1 MIKNPSI
8 MQLKIDMSHLSD
20 KDIST
25 IEQTLSKQISEIVNK
40 INSNKYRLLIDDS
53 ILKTWVEVKL
63 IEHDQTQPAWSI
75 TFKGNPDF
83 TKILNVR
90 EEVNLLIRI
99 QKMIDNAIKSY
110 R

>member
-8 MQLKIDMSHLSD
+8 MQFKTDMSHLSN

-25 IEQTLSKQISEIVNK
+25 IEQKLSKQISEIVNT

-63 IEHDQTQPAWSI
+63 IEHNQTQPTWSI
-75 TFKGNPDF
+75 AFKGNPDF
-83 TKILNVR
+83 TKILNIS
-90 EEVNLLIRI
+90 EELNLLTKI
-99 QKMIDNAIKSY
+99 QQMIETSIKSY
-110 R
+110 Q

>member
-8 MQLKIDMSHLSD
+8 MQFTINMQNLSLD
-20 KDIST
+20 QITDI
-25 IEQTLSKQISEIVNK
+25 EVDLSNQISEIVNK

-63 IEHDQTQPAWSI
+63 IEHDQTQPTWSI

-83 TKILNVR
+83 TKILNVS
-90 EEVNLLIRI
+90 EELNLLTKI
-99 QKMIDNAIKSY
+99 QQMIDNAIKSY

>member
-1 MIKNPSI
+1 MINNPST
-8 MQLKIDMSHLSD
+8 MQSKTDMSHLSD

-25 IEQTLSKQISEIVNK
+25 IEQKLSKQISEIVNT

-53 ILKTWVEVKL
+53 ILKTWVEVKNL
-63 IEHDQTQPAWSI
+63 NYDDHSSTWSI

-83 TKILNVR
+83 TKILSAE
-90 EEVNLLIRI
+90 EEVNLLSKIDDL
-99 QKMIDNAIKSY
+99 IDNTIKSY

>member
-83 TKILNVR
+83 TKILNVS
-90 EEVNLLIRI
+90 EELNLLTKI
-99 QKMIDNAIKSY
+99 QQMIETSIKSY
-110 R
+110 Q

>member
-8 MQLKIDMSHLSD
+8 MQFKTDMSHLSD
-20 KDIST
+20 KDILT

-63 IEHDQTQPAWSI
+63 IEHDQTQPTWSI

-83 TKILNVR
+83 TKILNVS
-90 EEVNLLIRI
+90 EELNLLTKI
-99 QKMIDNAIKSY
+99 QQMIETSIKSY
-110 R
+110 Q